1 MTYFNL
7 FKIFFLLCY
16 RIIQTSDHLTA
27 NFSFEASESVSD
39 IMMNVDDKWVEIFK
53 VWNNNKTTTTTTTT
67 TRELE
72 EDEKDDEYVLTFE
85 PNKQYLVH
93 KILRKEDP
101 IRVVSIMGA
110 PFLYEDDSF
119 HSQYQTCIQ
128 DTIVCKKP
136 IQNGSSTIWQLTCC
150 YGYSVDL
157 IKEISK
163 ILGSQMKIY
172 LVEDKKYG
180 GFVPEKNTFNGMIGD
195 VIQGKADIAIAGL
208 TINNQRLE
216 YVDFTTPFMRT
227 EIGIVTLKTI
237 KENTDYLNFNFIAN
251 LSVKTLYAIVIFF
264 LLAMFIVFGIDRTA
278 LYFKN
283 QFKHKFYNR
292 RQAMYSVYEC
302 FTYMSG
308 LSFQRDLSGKLP
320 LTLGARVTSLFFA
333 FAMMAIS
340 TVYTA
345 SLTASKVVVSE
356 QDTFK
361 GLKDPRVSSIIIINF
376 PF

>member
-1 MTYFNL
+1 MENL
-7 FKIFFLLCY
+7 FY
-16 RIIQTSDHLTA
+16 ENNDPV
-27 NFSFEASESVSD
+27 SE
-39 IMMNVDDKWVEIFK
+39 IMMLVDDKWTKIFN
-53 VWNNNKTTTTTTTT
+53 VWNNNKSSIATTTATTKTTTATT
-67 TRELE
+67 TRELAI
-72 EDEKDDEYVLTFE
+72 DKYVFTFE

-101 IRVVSIMGA
+101 VRVVSIMEA

-119 HSQYQTCIQ
+119 HLQYQTCIQ
-128 DTIVCKKP
+128 DTMVCKKP
-136 IQNGSSTIWQLTCC
+136 IQNGSSTIWHLTCC

-163 ILGSQMKIY
+163 VLGSQIELY

-195 VIQGKADIAIAGL
+195 VLQGKADIAIAGL

-227 EIGIVTLKTI
+227 EIGIVTLKTM
-237 KENTDYLNFNFIAN
+237 KKNTNYLNFNFLAN
-251 LSVKTLYAIVIFF
+251 LSDKTQFAIVIFF
-264 LLAMFIVFGIDRTA
+264 LLAMFIVFGIDNTA
-278 LYFKN
+278 LYFKD
-283 QFKHKFYNR
+283 QFKRSYYNR
-292 RQAMYSVYEC
+292 SQAMYPVYEC

-308 LSFQRDLSGKLP
+308 LSFQRDLGGKLP
-320 LTLGARVTSLFFA
+320 LTLGGRVTSLFFA

-361 GLKDPRVSSIIIINF
+361 GLKDPRVGSIDIL
-376 PF
+376 